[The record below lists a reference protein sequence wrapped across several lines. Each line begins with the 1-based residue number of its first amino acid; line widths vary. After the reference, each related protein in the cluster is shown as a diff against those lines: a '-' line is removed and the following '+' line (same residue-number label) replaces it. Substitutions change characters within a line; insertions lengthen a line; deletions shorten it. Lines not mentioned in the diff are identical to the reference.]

1 MTAASAQGLATITDE
16 GTVLDVWF
24 PNPQLIDAPGA
35 TGTTR
40 LTEVPAHLAPLE
52 HRDEDRGVERV
63 AVDTTIA
70 SLDDA
75 PVDTFDAYLRLH
87 LLSSRL
93 VAPHGQNLAGLEDQL
108 TNVVW
113 TNWGPCALAG
123 FEDVRAKLAERG
135 PVSIQSVDRFPRMV
149 DYVIPTG
156 VRIADADRVRLGAY
170 LAAGT
175 NVTHEGFVDHNAGA
189 LGESVIG
196 GRIPAGVVVGAGTDI
211 GGSASIMGTVSLG
224 ERCLLGAN
232 AGVGI
237 SLGNDCTVE
246 AGLYVTAGTRVMVF
260 DDLAKA
266 VEVYHGSSI
275 RASKLSGFD
284 NLLFR
289 RNSVSGAVEATPQRR
304 S

>member
-24 PNPQLIDAPGA
+24 PTPQLLDAPGA

-40 LTEVPAHLAPLE
+40 LTDVPAQLAPLE

-63 AVDTTIA
+63 AVETTIA

-87 LLSSRL
+87 LLSDRL
-93 VAPHGQNLAGLEDQL
+93 VVPHGQNLTGLEDQL

-113 TNWGPCALAG
+113 TNWGPCALDG
-123 FEDVRAKLAERG
+123 FEQVRAKLAERG

-211 GGSASIMGTVSLG
+211 GGSASIMGAVSLG

-260 DDLAKA
+260 DELAKA

-289 RNSVSGAVEATPQRR
+289 RNSVSGAVEATQQRL